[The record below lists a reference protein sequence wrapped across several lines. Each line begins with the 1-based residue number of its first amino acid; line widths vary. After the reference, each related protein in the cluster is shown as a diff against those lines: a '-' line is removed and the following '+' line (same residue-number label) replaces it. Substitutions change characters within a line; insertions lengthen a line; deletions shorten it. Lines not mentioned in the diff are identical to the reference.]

1 MIKPALGLAACFL
14 LAAACTIPE
23 ISTDVSGSRMKKSER
38 PTGSNF
44 ARMKRDPDL
53 EGWRQGYD
61 RDDMREIQLARPLV
75 GEGGGGKAGGKAGWY
90 K

>member
-1 MIKPALGLAACFL
+1 MLKIALGLSACLLIAAC
-14 LAAACTIPE
+14 AIPV
-23 ISTDVSGSRMKKSER
+23 IDTDVTGGKMKKAER
-38 PTGSNF
+38 PTGSNW